1 MLKLPFR
8 NILLFTIFLLLNCT
22 AYTELR
28 KKEIIRGPEFMPYDG
43 LKTTVAVMD
52 FANESLYGS
61 DRIGSAVADMLVTML
76 MRSGRFIVLER
87 QLIQEILQEQALGQ
101 SGIITEE
108 TAPDVGSLLG
118 VQTLITGTI
127 TEADEETGSHIFRDE
142 DEDEEEEKE
151 DKGFWGLA
159 LKATVGHIEISF
171 RMTDTSTGTTIL
183 SDRVSATEVRPGI
196 GFKNSDY
203 EIEDSFEFDQT
214 ILALAT
220 RKAIN
225 SMIRKIVGVAEELE
239 WRGKVVEVAND
250 SLVYFTPGRNSGIVI
265 GDWFEVWGQH
275 QATDFEGELYD
286 EHIRKGSLEIIDFI
300 GEKISKTVILDGGF
314 MQTGDIVVPLDR

>member
-1 MLKLPFR
+1 MLKLSFR
-8 NILLFTIFLLLNCT
+8 NVLFFTIVLLLNCT
-22 AYTELR
+22 AFTELR

-52 FANESLYGS
+52 FSNESLYGS
-61 DRIGSAVADMLVTML
+61 DKIGSAVADMLITML

-101 SGIITEE
+101 SGAVTEE

-118 VQTLITGTI
+118 VQTLITGAI
-127 TEADEETGSHIFRDE
+127 MEADEETGSHVFRDE
-142 DEDEEEEKE
+142 DEDEEEEE

-159 LKATVGHIEISF
+159 LKATVGHIEIRF
-171 RMTDTSTGTTIL
+171 KMTDTSTGTTIL
-183 SDRVSATEVRPGI
+183 ADRVSATEIRPGI
-196 GFKNSDY
+196 GFKNRDY
-203 EIEDSFEFDQT
+203 EIEDTFEFDQT

-225 SMIRKIVGVAEELE
+225 SMIREIVDAAEELE
-239 WRGKVVEVAND
+239 WRGKVVEVTND

-265 GDWFEVWGQH
+265 GDWFEVWGERQT
-275 QATDFEGELYD
+275 TDFDGELVD

-300 GEKISKTVILDGGF
+300 GDKVAKTVILDGGF
-314 MQTGDIVVPLDR
+314 METGDIVMPLDR

>member
-1 MLKLPFR
+1 MLKLSFR
-8 NILLFTIFLLLNCT
+8 NVLFFTIVLLLNCT
-22 AYTELR
+22 AFTELR

-52 FANESLYGS
+52 FSNESLYGS
-61 DRIGSAVADMLVTML
+61 DKIGSAVADMLITML

-101 SGIITEE
+101 SGVMTEE

-118 VQTLITGTI
+118 VQTLITGAI
-127 TEADEETGSHIFRDE
+127 MEADEETGSHVFRDE
-142 DEDEEEEKE
+142 DEDEEEEE

-159 LKATVGHIEISF
+159 LKATVGHIEIRF
-171 RMTDTSTGTTIL
+171 KMTDTSTGTTIL
-183 SDRVSATEVRPGI
+183 ADRVSATEIRPGI
-196 GFKNSDY
+196 GFKNRDY
-203 EIEDSFEFDQT
+203 EIEDTFEFDQT

-225 SMIRKIVGVAEELE
+225 SMIREIVDAAEELE
-239 WRGKVVEVAND
+239 WRGKVVEVTND

-265 GDWFEVWGQH
+265 GDWFEVWGER
-275 QATDFEGELYD
+275 QATDFDGELVD

-300 GEKISKTVILDGGF
+300 GDKVAKTVILDGGF
-314 MQTGDIVVPLDR
+314 METGDIVMPLDR